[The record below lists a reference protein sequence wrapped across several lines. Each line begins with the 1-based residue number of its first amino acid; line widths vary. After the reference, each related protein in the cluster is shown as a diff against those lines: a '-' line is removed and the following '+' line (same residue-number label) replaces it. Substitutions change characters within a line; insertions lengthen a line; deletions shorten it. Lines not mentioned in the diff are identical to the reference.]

1 MSAAT
6 RMVSSRFSGCHRW
19 RPHPPPWERA
29 RRRLPAGAFV
39 NDIEIM
45 VARGRLGQ
53 CGGGRDPRH
62 TGRWRGGAGGVWVQG
77 RKLHEFNLADPAECD
92 RVVKTRVDA
101 PADQRIEVLVVNQ
114 GGANRIAAPLT
125 TVAADRVWRVECFAD
140 WAWGSVLSTATP
152 TPAQPAPPSHAHRGP
167 PAVLRRQAG
176 LGPRCRV
183 DHAPASPGQLR
194 PEPPHQV
201 SHPHRARVR
210 GPAAESLICCRHGVT
225 PP

>member
-1 MSAAT
+1 MKAPSNRRMSAAT

-45 VARGRLGQ
+45 VARGRQGQ

-114 GGANRIAAPLT
+114 GGANRIAAPLS
-125 TVAADRVWRVECFAD
+125 TVAADRSRA
-140 WAWGSVLSTATP
+140 AMMKAAL
-152 TPAQPAPPSHAHRGP
+152 
-167 PAVLRRQAG
+167 
-176 LGPRCRV
+176 
-183 DHAPASPGQLR
+183 PASPHSGLVCA
-194 PEPPHQV
+194 P
-201 SHPHRARVR
+201 
-210 GPAAESLICCRHGVT
+210 SLVLLLSAW
-225 PP
+225 